1 MSPPS
6 TAPDIACDVLV
17 LGSGAGGLAAA
28 VTAAHL
34 GLHTV
39 LVEKAEHIGGT
50 TAWSGGW
57 MWVPRNPLAAGID
70 EAPEAPLAYLR
81 EVMAAQAVGGDTDAG
96 DGQAQAVQVDDARLQ
111 AYLQH
116 APRMVEFFARHTA
129 LAFVDGNRIP
139 DFHGHLP
146 HAALGGRSVCAAPFD
161 ARRLGKQ
168 VHWLRPPLLE
178 GTLWGLQ
185 IAAGAEL
192 RQFLDARGSLRA
204 ARHVLRRLLRHGW
217 DLLWHRRSLH
227 LANGNALAGALLCSA
242 HEKGVDLRV
251 RHTARALL
259 VQGGTSSPSADTSS
273 PAIRVGGALVDTPQ
287 GPLVIRARRAVV
299 LACGGFP
306 HDAAR
311 LRQWLGPAA
320 APGEPAGAPNPAGAE
335 HAVVHHSAAA
345 WSNTGDG
352 LRLAESIGAA
362 LSVPGLHVRDVLAW
376 APVSLVPR
384 PGGGVTHW
392 PHLFERGKPG
402 LIAVRADGQRFTNEA
417 DSYHDFMRGLLG
429 ASARAGA
436 TPGNGVPTSASTSAW
451 LIADSRFVA
460 AYGLGAAK
468 PEPFSPK
475 PWLDCGYLRCG
486 DTLADLATACGI
498 DAQALQQTVQR
509 YNAMAAAGVDEDFRK
524 GETPYNRMQ
533 GDSAA
538 VHDTQP
544 NPCMAPLLA
553 PPFYAVQI
561 VAGSLGTFGGVRVDA
576 HARVLDTQ
584 GRVIEGLYAVGNDQ
598 ASVMAGHYPSGGI
611 TLGPA
616 MTFGY
621 LAACHVAAQRPG
633 PPDQQPAAAL

>member
-1 MSPPS
+1 MSPS
-6 TAPDIACDVLV
+6 SAAPDIACDVLV

-39 LVEKAEHIGGT
+39 LVEKAEHLGGT

-57 MWVPRNPLAAGID
+57 MWVPRNPLALAAGID
-70 EAPEAPLAYLR
+70 EAPEAPWAYLR
-81 EVMAAQAVGGDTDAG
+81 EVMAAHAGGGATTAVGV
-96 DGQAQAVQVDDARLQ
+96 QAQAVQVDEARLQ
-111 AYLQH
+111 TYLLH
-116 APRMVEFFARHTA
+116 APRMVEFFAHHTA

-146 HAALGGRSVCAAPFD
+146 HAAQGGRSVCAAPFD
-161 ARRLGKQ
+161 ARRLGKL
-168 VHWLRPPLLE
+168 VHRLRPPLNE

-192 RQFLDARGSLRA
+192 RQFLDARRSLRA
-204 ARHVLRRLLRHGW
+204 ARHVLQRLLRHGW

-251 RHTARALL
+251 QHTARALL
-259 VQGGTSSPSADTSS
+259 VQGGATSPSAGT
-273 PAIRVGGALVDTPQ
+273 PPLAMRVSGALVDTPQ
-287 GPLVIRARRAVV
+287 GPLVIRARRGVV
-299 LACGGFP
+299 LACGGCP

-311 LRQWLGPAA
+311 LRQWLETSAA
-320 APGEPAGAPNPAGAE
+320 AGGSATAPMPASAE
-335 HAVVHHSAAA
+335 HRAIHHSAAA

-352 LRLAESIGAA
+352 LRLAESVGAA

-384 PGGGVTHW
+384 RDGGVTHW
-392 PHLFERGKPG
+392 PHLFERAKPG

-417 DSYHDFMRGLLG
+417 DSYHDFMCGLLD
-429 ASARAGA
+429 
-436 TPGNGVPTSASTSAW
+436 TSAFAAATTGRDVPPRAW

-460 AYGLGAAK
+460 SYGLGAAK
-468 PEPFSPK
+468 PAPFSPK
-475 PWLDCGYLRCG
+475 PWLDNGYLRCG
-486 DTLADLATACGI
+486 DTLAELAKACGI
-498 DAQALQQTVQR
+498 DAQGLQQTVQR
-509 YNAMAAAGVDEDFRK
+509 YNTMATTGVDEDFHK
-524 GETPYNRMQ
+524 GETPYNRVQ
-533 GDSAA
+533 GDGAA
-538 VHDTQP
+538 VHATQP
-544 NPCMAPLLA
+544 NPCMAPLRA
-553 PPFYAVQI
+553 PPFYAVQ
-561 VAGSLGTFGGVRVDA
+561 VVPGSLGTFGGVRVDA

-584 GRVIEGLYAVGNDQ
+584 GQVIEGLYAAGNDQ

-621 LAACHVAAQRPG
+621 LAACHAAAQRPE
-633 PPDQQPAAAL
+633 PQAQRPAAAA